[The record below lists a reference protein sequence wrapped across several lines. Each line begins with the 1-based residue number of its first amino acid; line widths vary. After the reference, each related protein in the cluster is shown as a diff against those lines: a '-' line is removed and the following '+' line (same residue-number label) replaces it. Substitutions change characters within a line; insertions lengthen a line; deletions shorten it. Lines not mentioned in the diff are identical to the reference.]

1 MTPDSQNQSEDGVTK
16 CQRCEVLEDLLET
29 ARIQVEHARRESE
42 KADDEARAHKVENL
56 RLRAAGS
63 REDYALIKQFQR
75 RAEIAEAALKA
86 TQP

>member
-1 MTPDSQNQSEDGVTK
+1 MATRKRIRMTVT
-16 CQRCEVLEDLLET
+16 VSVPASTT
-29 ARIQVEHARRESE
+29 AAEARRESE